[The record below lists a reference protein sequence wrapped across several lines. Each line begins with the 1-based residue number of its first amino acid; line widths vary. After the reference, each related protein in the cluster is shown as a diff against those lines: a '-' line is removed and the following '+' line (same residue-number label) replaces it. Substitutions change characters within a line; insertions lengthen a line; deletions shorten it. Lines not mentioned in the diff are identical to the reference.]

1 MYDLILLS
9 TLVLPLLAVMLLGR
23 HFERGLAGASPEVQ
37 AQRRYRLAWA
47 MNIGIVGQAALM
59 GTALAAGWERMAI
72 PGWLFA
78 QIGSAVDLLAGVV
91 GRKAGAALLSVM
103 AMLAIVLYY
112 GLYALPWLRL
122 DRIAKGVA
130 GGAARRRQ
138 LRLSLRGTVA
148 GVLPLVLWFVAVDAF
163 LPRGFLSDPAHLV
176 LLLAGF
182 ILIVH
187 SFSPWLVQ
195 LANPTAP
202 LPAGHPVAQMAMAL
216 AADAGVRIESVRV
229 IELGETRVANALV
242 SGLWPW
248 LRRIYVTD
256 HMLAT
261 FSVDEIRAILAHEIG
276 HVRHRHLWCYLG
288 FALGGA
294 LAIPRLIEALDQLA
308 FLRHS
313 AWGFLIAIGLYW
325 GVTFKF
331 FSRRFER
338 QADRFAVA
346 ATGDVAAFQRALEKL
361 AEANGMVRQYAK
373 WDIFQ
378 SHPPIAERIRR
389 LE

>member
-1 MYDLILLS
+1 MYDLILLV
-9 TLVLPLLAVMLLGR
+9 TFLLPLLTVMSLGR
-23 HFERGLAGASPEVQ
+23 YFERGLSSATTEEQ

-47 MNIGIVGQAALM
+47 TNLGIVGQVALM
-59 GTALAAGWERMAI
+59 GTVLAGGWERMAI
-72 PGWLFA
+72 PGWLFT
-78 QIGSAVDLLAGVV
+78 QIVSLGDLPAGIV
-91 GRKAGAALLSVM
+91 GRKAGTAILSVT
-103 AMLAIVLYY
+103 AMIAVALYY

-122 DRIAKGVA
+122 DRIAKGASGRAV
-130 GGAARRRQ
+130 RNRQ
-138 LRLSLRGTVA
+138 LRLGLRGSLA
-148 GVLPLVLWFVAVDAF
+148 GLLPLALWFGAVDAF

-216 AADAGVRIESVRV
+216 AGDAGVRIEAVRV

-276 HVRHRHLWCYLG
+276 HVRHRHLWCYFG

-346 ATGDVAAFQRALEKL
+346 ATGDVAAFQRALKKL